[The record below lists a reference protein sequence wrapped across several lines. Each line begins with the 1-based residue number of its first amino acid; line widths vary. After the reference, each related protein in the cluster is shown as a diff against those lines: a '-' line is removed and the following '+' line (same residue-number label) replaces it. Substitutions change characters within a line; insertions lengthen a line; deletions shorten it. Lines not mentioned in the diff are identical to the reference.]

1 LADLGAMPAVGRACF
16 SLWLEV
22 GWLRFFLVDRSGW
35 LMELPE
41 FTQRV
46 AAVLAARFPEE
57 KFEVFPDQGLIVTP
71 AWQLGLPNLY
81 SEWRMALEAM
91 TEAEFAQRVLK
102 HFEQAVALVDDSSL
116 VAPQWEAVR
125 PRLRLQLA
133 NLQIPQFAAM
143 VTFPFSHQVCSAI
156 VIDSP
161 QGYAYVS
168 KVNLAAWGQT
178 SVDLLEIAQ
187 RNSSEAVQNTKLMQ
201 VPAPDGGSML
211 FVQESDGYAAARV
224 LLPSFREFLIENL
237 APQDGFVWVGVP
249 NRDFLLA
256 WSDQVSPTTKR
267 TLAQQIAVDARQ
279 QHHPLCGVPLR
290 VSRETIEPQE

>member
-1 LADLGAMPAVGRACF
+1 
-16 SLWLEV
+16 
-22 GWLRFFLVDRSGW
+22 
-35 LMELPE
+35 MELVE

-46 AAVLAARFPEE
+46 SAVLAERFPEE

-71 AWQLGLPNLY
+71 ALQLGLQNLH
-81 SEWRMALEAM
+81 SEWRMAFTEM
-91 TEAEFAQRVLK
+91 TDAEFNRRVLN
-102 HFEQAVALVDDSSL
+102 HFEQAFAMVGDPSL
-116 VAPQWEAVR
+116 LSPQWESVR

-143 VTFPFSHQVCSAI
+143 VTFPFSRQVCSAI

-168 KVNLAAWGQT
+168 KVNLAEWGQT

-187 RNSSEAVQNTKLMQ
+187 SNLREAVQDTKLMQ
-201 VPAPDGGSML
+201 VPAPEGGGLL

-224 LLPSFREFLIENL
+224 LLPSFREFLIESL

-256 WSDQVSPTTKR
+256 WSDQVSPTTKQ
-267 TLAQQIAVDARQ
+267 TLAQQIAVDAQQ